1 MVDSPKTCVDPYLD
15 SFTQSFAAANYKAGT
30 IKNYLHLV
38 RKLGRL
44 MDATGIEPS
53 ALSPDLA
60 DQLARTAARG
70 PASKIRLH
78 NLARQF
84 TEHLINIGVAQPVPV
99 SAAQVARTA
108 LLADLEAYLIKQRV
122 SVRAP
127 SASAGLR
134 QPVPR
139 SSLRNGDVRLGGH
152 SRRRCHRLRCVP
164 GMLNSSEV
172 KVLYPT

>member
-30 IKNYLHLV
+30 IKNYLHLA

-60 DQLARTAARG
+60 DQLARTAAGG

-78 NLARQF
+78 NLTGA
-84 TEHLINIGVAQPVPV
+84 
-99 SAAQVARTA
+99 SAARTA
-108 LLADLEAYLIKQRV
+108 TKSPIH
-122 SVRAP
+122 
-127 SASAGLR
+127 
-134 QPVPR
+134 
-139 SSLRNGDVRLGGH
+139 N
-152 SRRRCHRLRCVP
+152 RRR
-164 GMLNSSEV
+164 
-172 KVLYPT
+172 T

>member
-30 IKNYLHLV
+30 INNYLHLV

-78 NLARQF
+78 NLARR
-84 TEHLINIGVAQPVPV
+84 PV
-99 SAAQVARTA
+99 
-108 LLADLEAYLIKQRV
+108 V
-122 SVRAP
+122 SVSCSIATVIRRHIAAP
-127 SASAGLR
+127 A
-134 QPVPR
+134 
-139 SSLRNGDVRLGGH
+139 
-152 SRRRCHRLRCVP
+152 
-164 GMLNSSEV
+164 
-172 KVLYPT
+172 

>member
-127 SASAGLR
+127 SAMCRASPTG
-134 QPVPR
+134 
-139 SSLRNGDVRLGGH
+139 SSIIA
-152 SRRRCHRLRCVP
+152 SERRCSTWRAFAP
-164 GMLNSSEV
+164 PMSSAS
-172 KVLYPT
+172 LCAGHAQ

>member
-108 LLADLEAYLIKQRV
+108 LLADLEAYLIKQR
-122 SVRAP
+122 
-127 SASAGLR
+127 GLS
-134 QPVPR
+134 PR
-139 SSLRNGDVRLGGH
+139 SIAHVQGFANRFLDHRFGTAMFDLAGIRAADVIGLVVCRAC
-152 SRRRCHRLRCVP
+152 SIAR
-164 GMLNSSEV
+164 
-172 KVLYPT
+172 K